1 MPRYITGADA
11 VKDVLRGLGLPVP
24 QSVSDSQDPT
34 VRQMWQ
40 LATDAGQFLVKQHDW
55 QMLEREHTVA
65 TQVGVSTYA
74 LPTDWDSYVSDA
86 QWNRTTR
93 LPALGSLKEFEWQAL
108 KARNLAGTTFTLL
121 FRVEDDSLVFYETPS
136 SEQTIVLPYKSRNW
150 VRKADLTRADVLAA
164 NDDTVLFDSMLFK
177 LQLKLRWLSEKKFDT
192 TIARVEFDQFLS
204 SVTSK
209 DTPAR
214 TLSMRGGGD
223 YPYLGYLNIPDTRYG
238 SP

>member
-1 MPRYITGADA
+1 MPRYITGSDA

-40 LATDAGQFLVKQHDW
+40 LATDAGQFLVKEHDW
-55 QMLEREHTVA
+55 QILEREHTIN
-65 TQVGVSTYA
+65 TQVGVSAYPFPA
-74 LPTDWDSYVSDA
+74 DLDSYVSDS
-86 QWNRTTR
+86 QWNSTTR

-121 FRVEDDSLVFYETPS
+121 FRIDDDTVLFYEMPS
-136 SEQTIVLPYKSRNW
+136 SVQTIVLPYKSRNW
-150 VRKADLTRADVLAA
+150 VRKADQSRVDVLAA
-164 NDDTVLFDSMLFK
+164 NDDLILFDSLLFK
-177 LQLKLRWLSEKKFDT
+177 LQLKLRWLTEKKFDT
-192 TIARVEFDQFLS
+192 TAARAEFDKYLS

-209 DTPAR
+209 DTPSR

-238 SP
+238 S